1 MRHELND
8 DIDRYLRDLEKK
20 SENDVTNCLGRHKI
34 TPALRA
40 RMIDWMIEV
49 LTNFRC
55 DDQTFFLAVS
65 LQDRYFKCCD
75 DAKEVSDLHVVGVTS
90 MFIASKFEDIY
101 PLKMKTVFEKIA
113 HKKLE
118 IERIKDLELDI
129 MKSINYKIHA
139 PTVLDFL
146 KVYMVNALGIEILNR
161 TETKK
166 KEEQALLANNNYVP
180 KKPNES
186 DAAEESMA
194 LEKEPAKDMRT
205 PAEKEALLQ
214 KYLIEKMSIYL
225 AKMSMHEINLAV
237 RNPSLLAVGAIYV
250 ALKICEQLKK
260 KELINAQ
267 VVTRLINVSKMGE
280 DQILDV
286 SQKVLYL
293 AQNFDKEF
301 PGLEN
306 LKKTHFGIITQL
318 L

>member
-1 MRHELND
+1 
-8 DIDRYLRDLEKK
+8 
-20 SENDVTNCLGRHKI
+20 
-34 TPALRA
+34 
-40 RMIDWMIEV
+40 MIDWMIEV

-55 DDQTFFLAVS
+55 DDQTFFIAVS
-65 LQDRYFKCCD
+65 LQDRFFKFCEES
-75 DAKEVSDLHVVGVTS
+75 KEVSDLHVVGVTS

-101 PLKMKTVFEKIA
+101 PLKMKTVYEKIA

-118 IERIKDLELDI
+118 IERIKTLELDI

-146 KVYMVNALGIEILNR
+146 KVYMVNALGIEILCR

-180 KKPNES
+180 SNKPS
-186 DAAEESMA
+186 DAESND
-194 LEKEPAKDMRT
+194 ECQPQDKVPEKDMRT
-205 PAEKEALLQ
+205 PAEKEAHLQ

-225 AKMSMHEINLAV
+225 AKMSMHEINLSV

-280 DQILDV
+280 D
-286 SQKVLYL
+286 
-293 AQNFDKEF
+293 
-301 PGLEN
+301 
-306 LKKTHFGIITQL
+306 
-318 L
+318 

>member
-1 MRHELND
+1 MQHPSREMSRKFSNDIQRQNVNVRHELND
-8 DIDRYLRDLEKK
+8 DIDQYLRDLERK
-20 SENDVTNCLGRHKI
+20 SENDVSGCLSRHKI
-34 TPALRA
+34 TPVLRA

-65 LQDRYFKCCD
+65 LQDRFFKFCQ
-75 DAKEVSDLHVVGVTS
+75 KEMEISDLHVVGVTT

-118 IERIKDLELDI
+118 IEKIKSLELEI

-166 KEEQALLANNNYVP
+166 KEELALMANNNYVP
-180 KKPNES
+180 AKPNELDNS
-186 DAAEESMA
+186 ENV
-194 LEKEPAKDMRT
+194 EPTDKPCTDTRSN
-205 PAEKEALLQ
+205 AEKEAHLQ

-225 AKMSMHEINLAV
+225 AKMSMHEINLSV

-260 KELINAQ
+260 KELINA
-267 VVTRLINVSKMGE
+267 
-280 DQILDV
+280 
-286 SQKVLYL
+286 
-293 AQNFDKEF
+293 
-301 PGLEN
+301 
-306 LKKTHFGIITQL
+306 
-318 L
+318 